1 MPSDVQRIL
10 VLNPEK
16 LAFHVDRMLDVW
28 KFFMDIFYGFFYKNF
43 SWFLNFYS
51 FKFIDR

>member
-28 KFFMDIFYGFFYKNF
+28 KFFYGYFLWIF
-43 SWFLNFYS
+43 L
-51 FKFIDR
+51 